1 MTDKDEEKWWQE
13 YAEVRV
19 SVLLPGKL
27 VGDKWPDGLLVGY
40 KQLIDPDDDVHGNF
54 LPAAIEFNLD
64 RMSEIVL
71 GKVRGEV
78 ERGTER

>member
-1 MTDKDEEKWWQE
+1 MTDKDEEKWWEE
-13 YAEVRV
+13 YVEVRV
-19 SVLLPGKL
+19 NVLLPAKL

-40 KQLIDPDDDVHGNF
+40 KKLIDPDDVPGNF
-54 LPAAIEFNLD
+54 LSAAIKCNLD

-71 GKVRGEV
+71 DKVQGEV